1 MTFLLIEIKCFDCF
15 SYFFSF
21 KDADTDTGS
30 FKIEVGISVSGGVVL
45 SLSYLC
51 AGVVVRNDS
60 RPRKSIW
67 IYPKFPFLPFYTTY
81 VVLSLK
87 RNKRNELEQES
98 HVCRDSLI

>member
-1 MTFLLIEIKCFDCF
+1 MTFLLIEIKCSDCF

-51 AGVVVRNDS
+51 AGVVVRNES
-60 RPRKSIW
+60 MPRKSIW
-67 IYPKFPFLPFYTTY
+67 IYPKFPFFPFLHNIRS
-81 VVLSLK
+81 VKLK
-87 RNKRNELEQES
+87 TQQAK
-98 HVCRDSLI
+98 